1 MKLNKDGLP
10 ARLGMSHKRGR
21 RRAVDKWKMKQ
32 WFVVMTPPYFGER
45 ELFEVPADS
54 PEKLLKRVLEA
65 TLYDVTGENIR
76 QQVIKMYFQ
85 IVAVEG
91 NKAKT
96 IFKGHEYS
104 RDFLRSL
111 VRRRT
116 SKVDG
121 IFDVTTKDGY
131 KIRVYPC
138 ALTQYRIKT
147 SQQKA
152 IRKIMKEIVERKARE
167 LNFGQFV
174 QEMVLGKMA
183 SDIYNEAKKI
193 APLRHVGIRKSK
205 LLYAPE
211 LAQLE
216 ISIEHAIK
224 TAEELEAEAEE
235 RAETA
240 PSGEEEAEAK
250 AEAS

>member
-1 MKLNKDGLP
+1 
-10 ARLGMSHKRGR
+10 MSRRSR
-21 RRAVDKWKMKQ
+21 RRKAVDKWRAKQ
-32 WFVVMTPPYFGER
+32 WFVIMTPPYFGER

-65 TLYDVTGENIR
+65 TLYDVTQENIR
-76 QQVIKMYFQ
+76 QQVIKLYFQ
-85 IVAVEG
+85 VVAVEG
-91 NKAKT
+91 ERAKT

-111 VRRRT
+111 IRRRT

-121 IFDVTTKDGY
+121 IFDVVTKDGY
-131 KIRVYPC
+131 RIRVYPC
-138 ALTQYRIKT
+138 ALTQYRVNT
-147 SQQKA
+147 SQQRA
-152 IRKIMKEIVERKARE
+152 IRKVMKEIVEEKARS

-174 QEMVLGKMA
+174 QEMVLGKLA

-211 LAQLE
+211 LARLE
-216 ISIEHAIK
+216 VSVEHAITPGGGEGEGAK
-224 TAEELEAEAEE
+224 GAEG
-235 RAETA
+235 
-240 PSGEEEAEAK
+240 GEESEGG
-250 AEAS
+250 S

>member
-1 MKLNKDGLP
+1 
-10 ARLGMSHKRGR
+10 
-21 RRAVDKWKMKQ
+21 VDRWKTKQ
-32 WFVVMTPPYFGER
+32 WFTVLTPPYFGER

-85 IVAVEG
+85 VVAVEG
-91 NKAKT
+91 DKAKT

-121 IFDVTTKDGY
+121 IFDVTTRDGY

-152 IRKIMKEIVERKARE
+152 IRKIMKEVVERKARE
-167 LNFGQFV
+167 LTYAQFV

-216 ISIEHAIK
+216 ISTEHAVRPEG
-224 TAEELEAEAEE
+224 AEGSSAEAGEAEE
-235 RAETA
+235 V
-240 PSGEEEAEAK
+240 EAA
-250 AEAS
+250 AS

>member
-1 MKLNKDGLP
+1 MSRR
-10 ARLGMSHKRGR
+10 ARR
-21 RRAVDKWKMKQ
+21 RRAVDKWKTKQ
-32 WFVVMTPPYFGER
+32 WYMVLAPPYFGEC

-54 PEKLLKRVLEA
+54 PEKLLKRVLET
-65 TLYDVTGENIR
+65 TLYDVTKENIR

-85 IVAVEG
+85 IIAVEG
-91 NKAKT
+91 DKAKT

-131 KIRVYPC
+131 RLRVYPC

-152 IRKIMKEIVERKARE
+152 IRKIMKEVVERKARE

-174 QEMVLGKMA
+174 QEMVLGKIA

-211 LAQLE
+211 LERLE
-216 ISIEHAIK
+216 ISTEHAIK
-224 TAEELEAEAEE
+224 PA
-235 RAETA
+235 
-240 PSGEEEAEAK
+240 GEEEAAVEAEAVATASSGGGEAK
-250 AEAS
+250 AGEAEASS

>member
-1 MKLNKDGLP
+1 
-10 ARLGMSHKRGR
+10 MSKA
-21 RRAVDKWKMKQ
+21 RRARRKAVDRWKGKQ
-32 WFVVMTPPYFGER
+32 WFTVLTPPYFGER
-45 ELFEVPADS
+45 ELYEVPADE
-54 PEKLLKRVLEA
+54 PEKLLKRVMET

-85 IVAVEG
+85 IVEVDG
-91 NKAKT
+91 DKAKT

-111 VRRRT
+111 VRRRS

-138 ALTQYRIKT
+138 ALTQFRIKT

-152 IRKIMKEIVERKARE
+152 IRAIMREVVERKAKQ

-174 QEMVLGKMA
+174 QEMVLGKLA

-211 LAQLE
+211 LAKLE
-216 ISIEHAIK
+216 Q
-224 TAEELEAEAEE
+224 ELA
-235 RAETA
+235 
-240 PSGEEEAEAK
+240 
-250 AEAS
+250 

>member
-1 MKLNKDGLP
+1 
-10 ARLGMSHKRGR
+10 MSSRKGR
-21 RRAVDKWKMKQ
+21 RRAVDKWKMKK
-32 WFVVMTPPYFGER
+32 WFVVLTPPYFGER
-45 ELFEVPADS
+45 ELFEVPADG

-65 TLYDVTGENIR
+65 TLYDVTGEDVR

-85 IVAVEG
+85 VVAVEG
-91 NKAKT
+91 DKAKT

-121 IFDVTTKDGY
+121 IFDVTTRDGY
-131 KIRVYPC
+131 RIRVYPC

-152 IRKIMKEIVERKARE
+152 IRKVMKEIVEEKARK

-174 QEMVLGKMA
+174 QEMVLGKLA
-183 SDIYNEAKKI
+183 SDIYKEAKKI

-211 LAQLE
+211 LARLE
-216 ISIEHAIK
+216 VSIEHAIK
-224 TAEELEAEAEE
+224 TAEEVEASGGE
-235 RAETA
+235 
-240 PSGEEEAEAK
+240 GEEAGGETG
-250 AEAS
+250 

>member
-1 MKLNKDGLP
+1 
-10 ARLGMSHKRGR
+10 MSRERRGR
-21 RRAVDKWKMKQ
+21 RRAVDRWKEKKW
-32 WFVVMTPPYFGER
+32 FTVLTPPYFGER
-45 ELFEVPADS
+45 ELYDVPADS
-54 PEKLLKRVLEA
+54 PGKLLKRVMEA

-85 IVAVEG
+85 IVDVDG
-91 NKAKT
+91 DKAKT

-111 VRRRT
+111 IRRRS

-138 ALTQYRIKT
+138 ALTQYRVKT

-152 IRKIMKEIVERKARE
+152 IRKIMKEIVERKAQE
-167 LNFGQFV
+167 LTFAEFV

-211 LAQLE
+211 LARLE
-216 ISIEHAIK
+216 R
-224 TAEELEAEAEE
+224 ELA
-235 RAETA
+235 
-240 PSGEEEAEAK
+240 
-250 AEAS
+250 

>member
-1 MKLNKDGLP
+1 
-10 ARLGMSHKRGR
+10 MSSRRGR
-21 RRAVDKWKMKQ
+21 RRAVDKWKGKR
-32 WFVVMTPPYFGER
+32 WFVVLTPPYFGER
-45 ELFEVPADS
+45 ELFEVPADG
-54 PEKLLKRVLEA
+54 PEKMLKRVLEA
-65 TLYDVTGENIR
+65 TLYDVTSEDVR

-85 IVAVEG
+85 VVAVEG
-91 NKAKT
+91 DKAKT

-104 RDFLRSL
+104 RDFLKSL
-111 VRRRT
+111 IRRKT

-131 KIRVYPC
+131 RIRVYPC

-152 IRKIMKEIVERKARE
+152 IRKVMKEIVERKARE

-216 ISIEHAIK
+216 VSIEHAIRPE
-224 TAEELEAEAEE
+224 APEE
-235 RAETA
+235 
-240 PSGEEEAEAK
+240 GEQGPGGEGEAK
-250 AEAS
+250 AEAGGEEGKS

>member
-1 MKLNKDGLP
+1 
-10 ARLGMSHKRGR
+10 MSKRAR
-21 RRAVDKWKMKQ
+21 RRRVVDKWRTKQ
-32 WFVVMTPPYFGER
+32 WFVITTPPYFGER

-65 TLYDVTGENIR
+65 TLYDVTQENIR

-85 IVAVEG
+85 VVAVEG
-91 NKAKT
+91 NRAKT

-121 IFDVTTKDGY
+121 IFDVTTRDGCR
-131 KIRVYPC
+131 IRVYPC
-138 ALTQYRIKT
+138 ALTQYRVKT

-152 IRKIMKEIVERKARE
+152 IRKIMREIVERKARE

-183 SDIYNEAKKI
+183 SDIYNEAKRI

-211 LAQLE
+211 LARLE
-216 ISIEHAIK
+216 VSIEHAIRPEGATEGSEEGAPGTSGEAGEGGSRGEGK
-224 TAEELEAEAEE
+224 AEEA
-235 RAETA
+235 RA
-240 PSGEEEAEAK
+240 
-250 AEAS
+250 AS

>member
-1 MKLNKDGLP
+1 
-10 ARLGMSHKRGR
+10 MSSRRKGR
-21 RRAVDKWKMKQ
+21 KVVDKWKLKKWYM
-32 WFVVMTPPYFGER
+32 VLAPPYFGEQ

-65 TLYDVTGENIR
+65 TLYDITHEDIR
-76 QQVIKMYFQ
+76 QQVIKLYFQ
-85 IVAVEG
+85 VVAVEG
-91 NKAKT
+91 DKAKT

-131 KIRVYPC
+131 KLRVYPC

-147 SQQKA
+147 SQQRA

-183 SDIYNEAKKI
+183 SDIYNEAKKV

-211 LAQLE
+211 LERLE
-216 ISIEHAIK
+216 SSIEHAIRSGPEEAGEEGK
-224 TAEELEAEAEE
+224 AEGGAEAREAVEARAEEAA
-235 RAETA
+235 
-240 PSGEEEAEAK
+240 
-250 AEAS
+250 

>member
-1 MKLNKDGLP
+1 MP
-10 ARLGMSHKRGR
+10 PR
-21 RRAVDKWKMKQ
+21 RRARRKAVDKWKTKR
-32 WFVVMTPPYFGER
+32 WFTVLTPPYFGER
-45 ELFEVPADS
+45 ELFDVPADG
-54 PEKLLKRVLEA
+54 PEKLLKRVMEA

-76 QQVIKMYFQ
+76 QQVIKLYFQ
-85 IVAVEG
+85 IVGVEG
-91 NKAKT
+91 DKART

-111 VRRRT
+111 IRRRT

-131 KIRVYPC
+131 RIRVYPC

-147 SQQKA
+147 SQQRA
-152 IRKIMKEIVERKARE
+152 IRKIMKEVVERKARE
-167 LNFGQFV
+167 LTYAQFV

-211 LAQLE
+211 L
-216 ISIEHAIK
+216 
-224 TAEELEAEAEE
+224 EELEKKESSKG
-235 RAETA
+235 
-240 PSGEEEAEAK
+240 PS
-250 AEAS
+250 SS